1 MPPQVDPARAIPVTV
16 LTGFL
21 GAGKTTLLNR
31 LLRQPALADAA
42 VLINEF
48 GAVGIDHHLV
58 DKVDDKLVLLDS
70 GCLCCSVRGD
80 LARAL
85 RDLFMRRLRREIPPF
100 SRVLIETTG
109 LADPAPVLST
119 LLEDFF
125 IAERYRIDGVVA
137 AVDATHAGGQLA
149 RHVEAVKQVAMADR
163 LLLTKCDLATPEQI
177 AQLARR
183 LARINP
189 GAPQIE
195 VCDGA
200 IDAERVMGC
209 GLYDPRTKSADV
221 GRWLAEEKVRG
232 AAAAALAETAATGGA
247 GGAGGAEGGA
257 ASGAHAHAHD
267 PNRHDALV
275 HAFVLRFAQPF
286 RWPEFAEALD
296 VLLATC
302 GDRILRVKGLVHVVG
317 EDAPRVVHCVQH
329 MRYPEA
335 ALPAWP
341 DAARDSRIV
350 FIVRGLA
357 RHIVEQAFVMFC
369 AAEVTVDAEDAE

>member
-1 MPPQVDPARAIPVTV
+1 VPAQIDPARAIPVTV

-58 DKVDDKLVLLDS
+58 DKVDDSIVLLDS

-149 RHVEAVKQVAMADR
+149 RHFEAVRQVAMADR

-195 VCDGA
+195 VRDGA

-232 AAAAALAETAATGGA
+232 AAAATMAESAAA
-247 GGAGGAEGGA
+247 GGTEGGA
-257 ASGAHAHAHD
+257 APDVGAHAHD
-267 PNRHDALV
+267 PARHDALV

-302 GDRILRVKGLVHVVG
+302 GERILRVKGLIHVVG

-357 RHIVEQAFVMFC
+357 RSVVEQAFVMFC
-369 AAEVTVDAEDAE
+369 AAEATESAEATGDAE